1 MLIALVTGAL
11 FTVQSSYSTKL
22 NICRMYASLANFYS
36 IQTKL
41 FIGQPRMSCSHS
53 ISRSPELLMNG
64 PVDELVGAAEEVS
77 IFSWSFLFL
86 ARMAFCKDL
95 Q

>member
-1 MLIALVTGAL
+1 
-11 FTVQSSYSTKL
+11 
-22 NICRMYASLANFYS
+22 
-36 IQTKL
+36 
-41 FIGQPRMSCSHS
+41 
-53 ISRSPELLMNG
+53 MNG

-77 IFSWSFLFL
+77 IFSLSFLFL